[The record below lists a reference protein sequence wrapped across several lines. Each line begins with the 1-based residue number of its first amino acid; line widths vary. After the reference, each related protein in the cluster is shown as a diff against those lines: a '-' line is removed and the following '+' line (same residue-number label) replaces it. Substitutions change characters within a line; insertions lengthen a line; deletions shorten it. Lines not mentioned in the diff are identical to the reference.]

1 MIRLWIA
8 RNASLPIREQLS
20 AQLLLGILSRKLA
33 PGEKLPSVRELAR
46 RLKIHGNT
54 VLAAYRDLARR
65 GWVRARGGS
74 GVFVREFKWPTS
86 QGGLD
91 DLVRTWVEDAQKL
104 GYSLADIQAA
114 LDRMRPAGFV
124 VMDPDPEL
132 ARILAAEASEAMGQP
147 VGFASLENL
156 PSGALILAQAGQV
169 DHVARAV
176 GDRPFRVIH
185 VKSMQEV
192 LAGRQRPPFPILI
205 GVVSRSPQIREW
217 AATLLSSLGFDAASV
232 LVRDPADPT
241 FAHGLSMC
249 AVVAC
254 NIVAAADLP
263 AGLPAAARPVIFR
276 LLSEESLAE
285 LRTLVSS

>member
-1 MIRLWIA
+1 MIRLWIS
-8 RNASLPIREQLS
+8 RKSSLPIREQLS

-54 VLAAYRDLARR
+54 VLTVYRDLAQR
-65 GWVRARGGS
+65 GWVRAQGGS
-74 GVFVREFKWPTS
+74 GVFVREFKWTTGK
-86 QGGLD
+86 GGLD
-91 DLVRTWVEDAQKL
+91 ELVRSWVEDAQTL
-104 GYSLADIQAA
+104 GYSLADVQAA
-114 LDRMRPAGFV
+114 LERLRPASFV

-132 ARILAAEASEAMGQP
+132 ARILAAEASEAVGQP
-147 VGFASLENL
+147 VGVAPLEN
-156 PSGALILAQAGQV
+156 PPTGALILAQAGQA
-169 DHVARAV
+169 DQVARAV

-217 AATLLSSLGFDAASV
+217 AGTLLSSLGFDAAQV
-232 LVRDPADPT
+232 LLRDPADPA
-241 FAHGLSMC
+241 FADGLSLC

-254 NIVAAADLP
+254 DVVAAADLP
-263 AGLPAAARPVIFR
+263 APARPVVFR
-276 LLSEESLAE
+276 LLSEDSLAE
-285 LRTLVSS
+285 LRALASG